1 MTLSPLYDTN
11 QKVIGLSGIF
21 RDITEK
27 KQAQEQIEN
36 SLKEKEVLLREIH
49 HRVKNNMQIISSL
62 LRLQSGHIKD
72 EKYVDMY
79 KDSQNRIATMSL
91 IHEKLYQSKDISRID
106 VGGYIK
112 ELVNG
117 LFISYD
123 INPGKIKVKIDVE
136 NVSMG
141 INSAIPCG
149 LIINEL
155 ISNSLKYAFPEGRS
169 GEIWISL
176 RSTGDTNFELI
187 MGDNGVGLPI
197 DMDIKKTESWGMR
210 MITIL
215 IENQLHGEFS
225 INRNRG
231 TEYDIKFK
239 EVK

>member
-1 MTLSPLYDTN
+1 
-11 QKVIGLSGIF
+11 
-21 RDITEK
+21 
-27 KQAQEQIEN
+27 
-36 SLKEKEVLLREIH
+36 
-49 HRVKNNMQIISSL
+49 
-62 LRLQSGHIKD
+62 LQSGNIKD
-72 EKYVDMY
+72 KKYIDMY

-91 IHEKLYQSKDISRID
+91 IHEKLYQSKDLTRID

-123 INPGKIKVKIDVE
+123 MNPGKIRVNIDVE

-169 GEIWISL
+169 GEIRISY
-176 RSTGDTNFELI
+176 RSTGNSNFELI
-187 MGDNGVGLPI
+187 VGDNGVGLPV
-197 DMDIKKTESWGMR
+197 DMDVKKTESWGMR
-210 MITIL
+210 MVAIL
-215 IENQLHGEFS
+215 IENQLHGEFT
-225 INRNRG
+225 INRDRG
-231 TEYDIKFK
+231 TEYHIKFK